1 MKLAYSDVDEAFR
14 LEVRTFVAQK
24 LPQWLKKK
32 VENGQRLEHGDYLA
46 WFEMLHER
54 GWITP
59 SWPIEH
65 GGTGWSPLQKAIF
78 DEETLLGGAPRVVA
92 SGIQMLGPVLARFGT
107 PEQKSKHLPAIRA
120 STVWW
125 AQGFSETGAGS
136 DLASLRTS
144 AVEVPATQNDASH
157 FLLNGHKVWTS
168 YAQWCS
174 WMFALVRTRTEGKPQ
189 ESISFLL
196 IDLSSPGVTVRP
208 IRMLENGTD
217 LNEVY
222 LDNVKVP
229 TANLVG
235 ELHRGWDCAKYLL
248 GFERTGIAGIGSC
261 KQQLM
266 RLKRVIGAKSAPA
279 LSALH
284 AELWADRIATFEIEL
299 MALEATSLRLLSANQ
314 KGLFPGIEASVLK
327 VKGTELRQAIYA
339 ALVEAGGQAALI
351 LDDAYAMAETA
362 DDKESDQW
370 LAMLGANY
378 LDARK
383 LSIYGGT
390 NEVQRNMIARAALS

>member
-1 MKLAYSDVDEAFR
+1 MKLEFSTADVAFR
-14 LEVRTFVAQK
+14 QDVRAFVAAK
-24 LPQWLKKK
+24 LPSWLKRK
-32 VENGQRLEHGDYLA
+32 VETGQRLEHSDYLT
-46 WFEMLHER
+46 WFQLLYEQ

-92 SGIQMLGPVLARFGT
+92 SGIQMLGPVLAKFGT
-107 PEQKSKHLPAIRA
+107 TEQKAQHLPLIRQ
-120 STVWW
+120 SKVWW

-144 AVEVPATQNDASH
+144 AVVVEATQDAESH
-157 FLLNGHKVWTS
+157 LILNGHKVWTS
-168 YAQWCS
+168 YAQWCT
-174 WMFALVRTRTEGKPQ
+174 WMFALVRTRSDGKPQ

-196 IDLSSPGVTVRP
+196 INLNSPGISVRP

-222 LDNVKVP
+222 LDTVKVP
-229 TANLVG
+229 FANLVG

-261 KQQLM
+261 KQQLA
-266 RLKRVIGAKSAPA
+266 RLKDVVLKETPPSRTE
-279 LSALH
+279 H
-284 AELWADRIATFEIEL
+284 WQDRIAAFEIEL

-314 KGLFPGIEASVLK
+314 RGLFPGVEASVLK

-339 ALVEAGGQAALI
+339 ALLEAGGKSALL
-351 LDDAYAMAETA
+351 LDDAYAS
-362 DDKESDQW
+362 SDEPDQCLTM
-370 LAMLGANY
+370 LAANY

-390 NEVQRNMIARAALS
+390 NEVQRNMIARAALI